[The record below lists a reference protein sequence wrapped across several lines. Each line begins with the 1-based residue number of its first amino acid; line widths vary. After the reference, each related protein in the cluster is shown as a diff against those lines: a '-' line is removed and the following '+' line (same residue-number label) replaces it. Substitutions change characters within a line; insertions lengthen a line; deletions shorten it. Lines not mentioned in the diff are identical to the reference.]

1 MAEIPVDW
9 GVLMLNHPSYLD
21 IGNKVKGIPKGW
33 ETCCIQISFA
43 LNKSGAPIRNK
54 GGMVGLQSGRDNFI
68 IRVSTM
74 RDYLDDEFGEAENY
88 VGGARIAKISQ
99 IIRSNGHSGVRRPP
113 HGSMESQRHPS
124 TESLHHVSVVGGKKY
139 AGERHFLLGSAHLG
153 RLSFCEI
160 QRARVV

>member
-54 GGMVGLQSGRDNFI
+54 GGMGGLQKGVKNLFFACSRCETIWTKNSEK
-68 IRVSTM
+68 RRTM
-74 RDYLDDEFGEAENY
+74 WAER
-88 VGGARIAKISQ
+88 GLPRFR
-99 IIRSNGHSGVRRPP
+99 RSS
-113 HGSMESQRHPS
+113 
-124 TESLHHVSVVGGKKY
+124 
-139 AGERHFLLGSAHLG
+139 
-153 RLSFCEI
+153 I
-160 QRARVV
+160 